1 PSSQLFTEGIIS
13 TSETLIDG
21 LITQQLG
28 FYITGR
34 AGFCGDYMID
44 PFNKIAVIMHCELPL
59 NPYGDDR
66 KAPYIIRNLPLWQ
79 QNKGGAA
86 VQVNLPIGET
96 VTVAKI
102 SMHQK
107 KIVVFTGKSVN
118 GEDFWEHWDDIM

>member
-1 PSSQLFTEGIIS
+1 MLPPQQPFEQLY
-13 TSETLIDG
+13 LID
-21 LITQQLG
+21 
-28 FYITGR
+28 
-34 AGFCGDYMID
+34 
-44 PFNKIAVIMHCELPL
+44 PHNKIAIVMHCELPL

-66 KAPYIIRNLPLWQ
+66 KAPYIIRNLPLWE

-107 KIVVFTGKSVN
+107 KIVVFTGKSVD
-118 GEDFWEHWDDIM
+118 GRDFWEHWDDMM